1 MTTRI
6 SRKRSVS
13 DVHNPL
19 LVGERVPPSW
29 RGEVRDFFGHAVN
42 VLVRPV
48 SEGMAPL
55 IVTVLDS
62 PRNMGE
68 RCVVV
73 EPELF
78 ELLRQAWEASPHAG
92 DGSRHTEDTPRHTP
106 QRVGSA
112 PKNSRKKA
120 SPDSGDTGD
129 AADAGGASQSAG
141 DAPFCLS
148 CKDGVL
154 DCGPGLPRLDLGRAE
169 RWHTPSLVVRGPASG
184 RLLRQIARA
193 LGPATHPEPWGDEV
207 YRRFDAWATGMG
219 PLSAVVGAGPGLTP
233 AGDDMLIG
241 FLCGLNASRAYS
253 AEALRRLHE
262 LRETLPPLLDATSEV
277 SRAFVEDALDGR
289 FHQALAGLCLALHPG
304 AAPRRAGNGR
314 RHSMNE
320 ALSFGAG
327 SGREGAYGLLS
338 ALWLVRP
345 WRDAR

>member
-1 MTTRI
+1 MQA
-6 SRKRSVS
+6 SRKQAVS
-13 DVHNPL
+13 DVYNPL

-29 RGEVRDFFGHAVN
+29 QGELRGVFGHAVN
-42 VLVRPV
+42 ILVRPAAG
-48 SEGMAPL
+48 ETAEYPR

-68 RCVVV
+68 RCVVLD
-73 EPELF
+73 PELF
-78 ELLRQAWEASPHAG
+78 ERLRLAWE
-92 DGSRHTEDTPRHTP
+92 R
-106 QRVGSA
+106 
-112 PKNSRKKA
+112 NA
-120 SPDSGDTGD
+120 SPDLSRE
-129 AADAGGASQSAG
+129 AGGERLPPS
-141 DAPFCLS
+141 LS
-148 CKDGVL
+148 CEGGVL
-154 DCGPGLPRLDLGRAE
+154 DCGPGLPRLDLGRAQ

-193 LGPATHPEPWGDEV
+193 LGPATHPEPWGDDV
-207 YRRFDAWATGMG
+207 YRRFDAWATGTG

-262 LRETLPPLLDATSEV
+262 LRETLPPLLDSTSEV
-277 SRAFVEDALDGR
+277 SRAFVEDALAGR
-289 FHQALAGLCLALHPG
+289 FHQGLAGLCLALHPG
-304 AAPRRAGNGR
+304 SAPRRTVNGAFGGR
-314 RHSMNE
+314 RGSMSE
-320 ALSFGAG
+320 ALNFGAG

>member
-1 MTTRI
+1 MTTQA

-29 RGEVRDFFGHAVN
+29 KGEVRDLFGHAVN
-42 VLVRPV
+42 VLVRPA
-48 SEGMAPL
+48 SEGTAPL

-68 RCVVV
+68 RCVAL

-78 ELLRQAWEASPHAG
+78 GRLRQAWEAAPHDG
-92 DGSRHTEDTPRHTP
+92 DE
-106 QRVGSA
+106 
-112 PKNSRKKA
+112 A
-120 SPDSGDTGD
+120 SGTGD
-129 AADAGGASQSAG
+129 AALW
-141 DAPFCLS
+141 LS
-148 CKDGVL
+148 CEDGVL
-154 DCGPGLPRLDLGRAE
+154 DCGPGLPRLDLGGAE

-207 YRRFDAWATGMG
+207 YRRFDAWAAGMG

-262 LRETLPPLLDATSEV
+262 LRETLPPLLDSTSEL

-304 AAPRRAGNGR
+304 AAPRRAANGRGR
-314 RHSMNE
+314 RHSMSE
-320 ALSFGAG
+320 ALSFGSG